1 MGMKLDAATF
11 NELTPRE
18 LHEIYKLRVDI
29 FVHEQQCCYQEIDDI
44 DARLGTVHLQVR
56 DDQGTLAGVARIFP
70 DTWKAI
76 AEEVALDEGVAVAGQ
91 PVTHFGRLCVAPEFR
106 GTEVAG
112 LLLDYALGNPGRA
125 VFITAQS
132 PLRGYY
138 ERHGFEVCG
147 PEFDWD
153 GMAHLPMVR
162 AAR

>member
-1 MGMKLDAATF
+1 MGMTLDAATF

-70 DTWKAI
+70 DTWEAI

-91 PVTHFGRLCVAPEFR
+91 PVAHFGRLCVAPEFR

-112 LLLDYALGNPGRA
+112 LLLDYALGNPGRT